1 MAFSLFKKKDKES
14 GNSKYL
20 TLTVKEVVRETADTV
35 TLIFDKTTTPFFY
48 KPGQFLTLIFE
59 VDGKEERRSYSLCS
73 SPFTDEFP
81 AVTIKRVSDGKISN
95 FINDSIKPGYPIKAL
110 PAMGS
115 FTTDPQKEQQR
126 TAVVFGAGS
135 GITPLMSIMKSILH
149 IEPKSRVFL
158 IYGNRNE
165 ESIIFKNELANIKEH
180 FQDRFQPVHVLSQ
193 PSPAWTGKTG
203 RLTKETIKE
212 ILQDLPDFR
221 AQEAD
226 YFMCGPTGFMHTAEE
241 ALDEMKVSKGRIF
254 KESFVASGTDK
265 EISGSTSEIV
275 EREVKIILDSEEFT
289 FAVPPKR
296 TVLECGLDQNIDM
309 PFSCQSG
316 ICTACRGKLLSG
328 KVHMEETDGL
338 SDDELAKGYVLCCVS
353 HPLTDD
359 VKIEIG

>member
-1 MAFSLFKKKDKES
+1 MAFGLFKKKKKEDTDS
-14 GNSKYL
+14 RYL
-20 TLTVKEVVRETADTV
+20 NLTVKEVVRETPDTV
-35 TLIFDKTTTPFFY
+35 TLIFDKDETPFRY

-59 VDGKEERRSYSLCS
+59 IDGKEERRSYSLCS

-95 FINDSIKPGYPIKAL
+95 FINDSIKPGYEIKAL

-115 FTTDPQKEQQR
+115 FTTDPQSDQR
-126 TAVVFGAGS
+126 RTVVVFGAGS

-149 IEPKSRVFL
+149 IESESRVIL
-158 IYGNRNE
+158 VYGNRNE
-165 ESIIFKNELANIKEH
+165 ESVIFKNELTNMEKRH
-180 FQDRFQPVHVLSQ
+180 QGRFNLLHVLSQ

-203 RLTKETIKE
+203 RLSKETIKE
-212 ILQDLPDFR
+212 ILLDLPDFR

-241 ALDEMKVSKGRIF
+241 ALSELKVPKSKVF
-254 KESFVASGTDK
+254 KESFVASGADK
-265 EISGSTSEIV
+265 EASGGVPEIV
-275 EREVKIILDSEEFT
+275 EREVTIILDNEEFT

-296 TVLECGLDQNIDM
+296 TVLECGLDQNINM

-316 ICTACRGKLLSG
+316 ICTACRGKLLAG
-328 KVHMEETDGL
+328 QVHMEETDGL